1 MSRSFSF
8 TYFPFPFRDP
18 KDYKIKEVFRPTVP
32 IKIGFGK
39 KVSFA
44 FQALVDSGSDR
55 NLFPAS
61 IGEITGL
68 NIRKGVKLE
77 IMGIG
82 RVKIISFTHEVTLYI
97 EKCTFDVEID
107 FSYDQEV
114 PLLGRNGFF
123 SLFKRIDF
131 KEKKK
136 VISFKV

>member
-1 MSRSFSF
+1 MPRSFSF

-18 KDYKIKEVFRPTVP
+18 KDYEIKEIFRPTVP

-82 RVKIISFTHEVTLYI
+82 RVKIISFTHKVTLYI
-97 EKCTFDVEID
+97 VEID

-123 SLFKRIDF
+123 SMFKRIDF

>member
-18 KDYKIKEVFRPTVP
+18 KDYEIKEIFRPTVP

-82 RVKIISFTHEVTLYI
+82 RIKIISFTHEVTLYI

-123 SLFKRIDF
+123 ICLRELILRRRRK
-131 KEKKK
+131 
-136 VISFKV
+136 

>member
-1 MSRSFSF
+1 MPRSFSF

-18 KDYKIKEVFRPTVP
+18 KDYEIKEIFRPTVP

-82 RVKIISFTHEVTLYI
+82 RIKIISFTHEVTLYI

-107 FSYDQEV
+107 FFYDQEV

-123 SLFKRIDF
+123 ICLRELILRRRRK
-131 KEKKK
+131 
-136 VISFKV
+136 

>member
-123 SLFKRIDF
+123 ICLRELILRRRRK
-131 KEKKK
+131 
-136 VISFKV
+136 